1 MKKTLLTLALVF
13 STILASMA
21 CDVTFKIEKEK
32 SKYSVGD
39 EVVVKVTI
47 MLIHR
52 DCKVAMKSTQ
62 FKPTGLKI
70 LSGTD
75 WKETSKGTWERK
87 LKLKITDG
95 AQGKATLVVIRTCER
110 DGGKGV
116 LTLKL

>member
-1 MKKTLLTLALVF
+1 MKKITLTLALIIATVV
-13 STILASMA
+13 SSIA
-21 CDVTFKIEKEK
+21 CDITFKVEKEK

-39 EVVVKVTI
+39 EVVVKVSI
-47 MLIHR
+47 MLMHR
-52 DCKVAMKSTQ
+52 DCKAAIKSTQ

-75 WKETSKGTWERK
+75 WKEISKGTWERK
-87 LKLKITDG
+87 LKLKITE
-95 AQGKATLVVIRTCER
+95 ATAGKATLCVIRTCER